1 MKRCIVIVLLFFCT
15 IGFSFGQSINDLRKQ
30 KSSTI
35 KQINYTSKL
44 LKSTARSARQSVSKL
59 SLLKKQIELRNQLIN
74 DLNGELSILEQMI
87 ANNQFLVDALS
98 DDLIQIRSE
107 YAAMIRQAQR
117 NRNTYNKLL
126 FILSA
131 DDFNQ
136 AYKRMLYLKQYT
148 GLRKRQI
155 EQIDAV
161 NQVLKG
167 RVQALEKQQ
176 AEKETLVGLKQDEN
190 NKLSLEKLDQSQL
203 LSKLKKKQRGLKQK
217 LGKQQRAAR
226 KLEKEIQRLI
236 AEEIRKSKLKGKREL
251 TAEQKALAGD
261 FSGNKGRLPWPV
273 AKGVVIDK
281 FGEHTH
287 PVLKHVKIKNNG
299 IDIATSSNQK
309 ARSIFK
315 GTVSRVIA
323 IPGANLAVIIQHGS
337 FLTVYSNL
345 TNVVVK
351 RGDKVDTKQVIGSIY
366 TDQSGTG
373 KTILKFQ
380 VWKDNVKLNPE
391 HWIHK

>member
-1 MKRCIVIVLLFFCT
+1 MSKCFLIGCFIVCLTGSV
-15 IGFSFGQSINDLRKQ
+15 FSQSINDLRKQ
-30 KSSTI
+30 KSTTI

-44 LKSTARSARQSVSKL
+44 LKTTARNARQSVGKL
-59 SLLKKQIELRNQLIN
+59 TLLQKQIELRNQLIT
-74 DLNGELSILEQMI
+74 DLNDELYILEQMI
-87 ANNQFLVDALS
+87 GNNQFLVSALN

-136 AYKRMLYLKQYT
+136 AYKRMIYLKQYT

-155 EQIDAV
+155 EQIHAV
-161 NQVLKG
+161 NEVLKG
-167 RVQALEKQQ
+167 RLNVLEKQQ
-176 AEKETLVGLKQDEN
+176 GEKKLLLSQKREEN

-203 LSKLKKKQRGLKQK
+203 LFKLQKKQRVLKK
-217 LGKQQRAAR
+217 RLGKQQRAAR

-251 TAEQKALAGD
+251 SSEQKLLAGD
-261 FSGNKGRLPWPV
+261 FAKNKGRLPWPV
-273 AKGVVIDK
+273 AKGVIIDK

-299 IDIATSSNQK
+299 IDIATSADQK
-309 ARSIFK
+309 ARAIFK
-315 GTVSRVIA
+315 GVVSRVIA
-323 IPGANLAVIIQHGS
+323 IPGANIAVIIQHGS

-345 TNVVVK
+345 TNVQVTK
-351 RGDKVDTKQVIGSIY
+351 GDKVNTEQVIGSIY
-366 TDQSGTG
+366 TDSSGTG

-391 HWIHK
+391 FWIK